1 MVRRVSWI
9 DDVNWLARLFWAVLA
24 IILFFL
30 AALAVNQE
38 PVALH
43 FLNWQTPRWS
53 VFWWLLAAFG
63 LGLLLGLC
71 GITVLT
77 TRLSLKNRKLSRQL
91 GHAEQELHKVR
102 NLTLQD

>member
-1 MVRRVSWI
+1 MT
-9 DDVNWLARLFWAVLA
+9 WLAKLFWAVLA
-24 IILFFL
+24 ILLFFL

-43 FLNWQTPRWS
+43 FLNWQTPEWS

-63 LGLLLGLC
+63 LGLLMGLF

-77 TRLSLKNRKLSRQL
+77 TRLSLRNRKLTRQL

>member
-1 MVRRVSWI
+1 M
-9 DDVNWLARLFWAVLA
+9 NWLARLFWAVLA

-30 AALAVNQE
+30 AALAVNQD

-43 FLNWQTPRWS
+43 FLIWQTPQWS

-63 LGLLLGLC
+63 LGLLLGLL

-77 TRLSLKNRKLSRQL
+77 TKLSLRNRKLTRQL
-91 GHAEQELHKVR
+91 GNAEQELHKVR
-102 NLTLQD
+102 NLTLHD

>member
-1 MVRRVSWI
+1 MSL
-9 DDVNWLARLFWAVLA
+9 LARFFWISLA
-24 IILFFL
+24 IVLFFL

-43 FLNWQTPRWS
+43 FLSWQTPSIS
-53 VFWWLLAAFG
+53 VFWWLLAAFL
-63 LGLLLGLC
+63 LGLLLGLF

-77 TRLSLKNRKLSRQL
+77 TRLSLKNRKLARQL
-91 GHAEQELHKVR
+91 ANAEQEVRKVR

>member
-1 MVRRVSWI
+1 MS
-9 DDVNWLARLFWAVLA
+9 WLARVFWALLA

-30 AALAVNQE
+30 AALVVNQE
-38 PVALH
+38 PVALR
-43 FLNWQTPRWS
+43 FLTWQTPSLS

-63 LGLLLGLC
+63 LGLLMGLL

-91 GHAEQELHKVR
+91 GNAEQELHKVR
-102 NLTLQD
+102 KATLQD